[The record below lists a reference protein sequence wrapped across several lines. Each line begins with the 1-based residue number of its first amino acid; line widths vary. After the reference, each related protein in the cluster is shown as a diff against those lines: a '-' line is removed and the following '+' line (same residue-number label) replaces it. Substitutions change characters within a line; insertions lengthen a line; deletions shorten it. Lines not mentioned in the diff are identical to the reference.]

1 MTRGSNSTTPLI
13 RGFLRQ
19 ARKDYAGP
27 PEPGSGHAGHRPAG
41 LSQQAVAHRM
51 DISPRLYQDWEGGGR
66 PVPVHRLDSLAS
78 TLGLDPHQR
87 DELWFIVTG
96 GFAPTGPSQPDLEAM
111 SGWRLY
117 LRALQV
123 PALVL
128 DSTWRIHED
137 NAAWRGLFEPE
148 GQRPPANLL
157 RFILFSPYAR
167 RLCGDWQASWAV
179 PYLRQLRLEAGISGE
194 PELRRIVAELQLD
207 PELGVLWQTVG
218 RGGRM
223 ALHNDGQV
231 RLLIPPGGR
240 APYRV
245 RTLVSSPAHNP
256 RVRMVTLLP
265 TPVEASVIA
274 HEPLVSLPPTAA

>member
-1 MTRGSNSTTPLI
+1 MTQGSNSTASLI

-19 ARKDYAGP
+19 ARKHYAGP

-51 DISPRLYQDWEGGGR
+51 DISPRLYQDWESGSR

-96 GFAPTGPSQPDLEAM
+96 GFAPTGPSQPDPEAM

-117 LRALQV
+117 LHALQV
-123 PALVL
+123 PALVI
-128 DSTWRIHED
+128 DSTWQIHED

-157 RFILFSPYAR
+157 RFILFSSYAR
-167 RLCGDWQASWAV
+167 QLCGDWQTSWAV
-179 PYLRQLRLEAGISGE
+179 PYLRQLRLEAGISRD
-194 PELRRIVAELQLD
+194 PELRRIVAELQLH
-207 PELGVLWQTVG
+207 PELGPLWKTAA
-218 RGGRM
+218 RYSRM
-223 ALHNDGQV
+223 ALHNDGQL
-231 RLLIPPGGR
+231 RLLRPPGGG
-240 APYRV
+240 APCRV

-265 TPVEASVIA
+265 APVEASA
-274 HEPLVSLPPTAA
+274 MTPEPLVLPPTAA